1 MKLRCDFLIKD
12 YDFIKIKDV
21 PGPTKEEIRCLI
33 LCKGE
38 ISAKDIVLDIG
49 CGTGGITTEIA
60 KKAKKVI
67 AIDKNPKAI
76 EITKQNIEKHDVSEK
91 VKLINTDGISS
102 LQNID
107 NVDVVVIGGSGND
120 LDKIIELAISKLNK
134 NGRIIITAILID
146 TKIEA
151 INKLKEMDLK
161 PEIIEVNISRGNILK
176 RGVMMKAENPI
187 AIISLKI

>member
-1 MKLRCDFLIKD
+1 MIKD
-12 YDFIKIKDV
+12 QDFIKLKGV
-21 PGPTKEEIRCLI
+21 PGPTKEEIRCLV
-33 LCKGE
+33 LCKSE
-38 ISAKDIVLDIG
+38 ISSEDVVIDIG